1 MGKDDTDLLANLA
14 FQARMFALPS
24 PKPVEINKVIR
35 HKEDI
40 ELAGL
45 KIEPLH
51 TPGHSGSFSFVIESS
66 IFPEMF
72 FSSKHWKNRSI
83 RRNLSVLM
91 KSINEVLLTLPE
103 NYTVYPGHGEKTSIG
118 YEKDNNPYIKNK
130 NYR

>member
-1 MGKDDTDLLANLA
+1 
-14 FQARMFALPS
+14 
-24 PKPVEINKVIR
+24 R

-40 ELAGL
+40 EVAGL

-51 TPGHSGSFSFVIESS
+51 TPGHSQGSFSFVIESS
-66 IFPEMF
+66 IFSGDVLF
-72 FSSKHWKNRSI
+72 LQSI
-83 RRNLSVLM
+83 GRTDLFGGNLSILM

-118 YEKDNNPYIKNK
+118 YEKENNPYIKNK